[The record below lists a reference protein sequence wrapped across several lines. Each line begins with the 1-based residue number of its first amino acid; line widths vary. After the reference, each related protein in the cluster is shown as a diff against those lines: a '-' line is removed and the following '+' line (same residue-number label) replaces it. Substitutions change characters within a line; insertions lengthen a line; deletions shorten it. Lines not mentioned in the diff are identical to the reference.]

1 MVAAGRRRRAVMA
14 GVVTPRQRAESK
26 QLPLVPL
33 LPFFPVGRGAAP
45 AAATSWGADGI
56 PALASPLATRSRTP
70 AANPPTP
77 SLRSCRSHRLR
88 PAGRELLQ
96 AAPPRLRRGLA
107 LPVFLIVPEAHDEL
121 TKETLQLARKN
132 LEKEQRILELRNQ
145 VQHCHL
151 HLMKKDRLTDLERQK
166 DDIMRFYSPAA
177 LLDKLQ
183 TSMAKLDVDEE
194 SKELHQST
202 RSSARVP
209 QAGVAPSRRRDI
221 RHTAADTRGPSCWT
235 DDRCRLCCILAR
247 SFLFYPLR
255 GPVSERSLL

>member
-183 TSMAKLDVDEE
+183 SSINGKAGRGRGVEGAAPEYKKLR
-194 SKELHQST
+194 T
-202 RSSARVP
+202 GTA
-209 QAGVAPSRRRDI
+209 SRRCSI
-221 RHTAADTRGPSCWT
+221 SPARHPSHRRRYPWAFVL
-235 DDRCRLCCILAR
+235 DRRSMSTLLYTCSLILVLPSAWPC
-247 SFLFYPLR
+247 F
-255 GPVSERSLL
+255 